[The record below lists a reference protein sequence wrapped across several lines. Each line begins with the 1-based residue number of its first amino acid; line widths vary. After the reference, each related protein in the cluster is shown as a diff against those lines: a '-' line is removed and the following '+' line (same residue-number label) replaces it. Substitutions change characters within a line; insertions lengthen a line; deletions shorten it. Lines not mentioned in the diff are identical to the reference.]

1 MQPSHFNPTPRGIH
15 GTLLLV
21 TKCPFCRSKRCFPRR
36 LWCPSSISSTIAC
49 LCTYTTTTL
58 HDPRFKDQ
66 HAWPRLEKTRSRTP
80 LDSLLGCDQGH
91 FNPCD
96 RPRSTHVPR
105 QPTGDAGRPVR
116 IGQTKLG
123 AIQKERSW
131 DAPTPPCCSFSDSSS
146 PDFPHPGTSRQ
157 KEVHSGVLWNY

>member
-1 MQPSHFNPTPRGIH
+1 MVQPSHFNPTPRGIH

-21 TKCPFCRSKRCFPRR
+21 TKCPFFWSKRCFPRG

-58 HDPRFKDQ
+58 HDPRFKDR

-80 LDSLLGCDQGH
+80 LDSLLGCVQGH

-96 RPRSTHVPR
+96 RPRSTLVPR

-116 IGQTKLG
+116 VASVGREERTVGIGQTQTRSDPKREKLG
-123 AIQKERSW
+123 R
-131 DAPTPPCCSFSDSSS
+131 
-146 PDFPHPGTSRQ
+146 PDTSLLFILRFFFT
-157 KEVHSGVLWNY
+157 